1 MTVSWTFIA
10 PFSQTWEG
18 IRFETTMKT
27 DSGLPSRLNMSGIAD
42 LARRGRCMARA
53 LVGRDVYYRPQVL
66 AKKELHG
73 GRRLT
78 GYGSWTICPEGIT
91 PKSIVYSVGVGDDI
105 SFEVSL
111 IRSFGLSAL
120 FAFDPTPTAI
130 SWLSGE
136 YVPKEFRLFQYA
148 IADQDGIAK
157 FFPHDNPDFVAHS
170 LIPRKATASQAVEV
184 PLRTLPTVM
193 LELGHDHIDFLKMDI
208 EGAEYAVI
216 ENLVREKVDIR
227 QLLVEFHHHDRH
239 TEGMSAGRTREAV
252 KRLNQAGFKIFH
264 VTPRGEEYSFI
275 KT

>member
-1 MTVSWTFIA
+1 
-10 PFSQTWEG
+10 
-18 IRFETTMKT
+18 MKA
-27 DSGLPSRLNMSGIAD
+27 DERSPSGLNMLGIAD

-53 LVGRDVYYRPQVL
+53 LVGRDVYFRPQFF

-73 GRRLT
+73 GRPLT

-105 SFEVSL
+105 SFEISL
-111 IRSFGLSAL
+111 IRSFSLPTL

-130 SWLSGE
+130 SWLSGQH
-136 YVPKEFRLFQYA
+136 VPDEFRLFQYA
-148 IADQDGIAK
+148 IAERDGTAK

-193 LELGHDHIDFLKMDI
+193 LELGHDHIDLLKMDI

-216 ENLVREKVDIR
+216 ENLLLEKVDIR
-227 QLLVEFHHHDRH
+227 QLLVEFHHHDRY

-252 KRLNQAGFKIFH
+252 HRLNQAGFKIFH
-264 VTPRGEEYSFI
+264 VTPRGDEYSFI